1 MTTSSDPHS
10 SARTD
15 IEQRLQA
22 LCDALRAAPAADRTQ
37 EEHQAAKLLESID
50 DVLGRVRSLSTM
62 AGNGASGD
70 WDLVDQAAAQVLL
83 RDLALVARDLRGV
96 VALAAADL
104 NAAHD
109 AVRQLTSDRAEFNRR
124 VEREEEEI
132 AKLAAR

>member
-1 MTTSSDPHS
+1 MTTLSDPHS

-15 IEQRLQA
+15 IEQRLQT

-37 EEHQAAKLLESID
+37 GEHQAAKLLESID
-50 DVLGRVRSLSTM
+50 DMLGRVRSLSAM
-62 AGNGASGD
+62 AGNGISGD

-104 NAAHD
+104 NAAQD
-109 AVRQLTSDRAEFNRR
+109 AVRQLTVDRADFSRR
-124 VEREEEEI
+124 VEREEVEI
-132 AKLAAR
+132 ARLAAR